1 MAKGIAAL
9 AVGLVMVTVAA
20 ATGQMTGVALAGTAE
35 TPYRV
40 LDGYARHGHQE
51 RLNTPADE
59 VDWLRKNRFMHGE
72 LDDFPADAIVLH
84 RVDVE
89 TYLDQAGF
97 QGSYTHLSYG
107 FTDPTDLWVVRKPG
121 TAPFTVVRG
130 LPGAGGITTQ
140 VAELQA
146 LGARRVIHVGTAGLL
161 SPDVPY
167 GQIIVSDGSYRD
179 GGAFLLAPDA
189 KQQVARPDQEFTA
202 RVRAAAARSGLP
214 SARGIGYTMPIYY
227 FQPGSIL
234 RDLLAIKGSDKPTFV
249 EMEEGPFFTLATL
262 MGLKAASVV
271 VGSDRLVND
280 GGRLHQSL
288 WDGDLDA
295 LELAA
300 FKVAVDAV
308 QRP

>member
-1 MAKGIAAL
+1 MAKGMVALIAAL
-9 AVGLVMVTVAA
+9 GMMGLMGAA
-20 ATGQMTGVALAGTAE
+20 GAAE
-35 TPYRV
+35 TPYQV
-40 LDGYARHGHQE
+40 LGGYAHHGHEE

-59 VDWLRKNRFMHGE
+59 VAWLRKNRFVHGE

-84 RVDVE
+84 RVDIE
-89 TYLDQAGF
+89 SYLDQAGF
-97 QGSYTHLSYG
+97 QGHYTHLSYG

-121 TAPFTVVRG
+121 TTPFTVVRG

-189 KQQVARPDQEFTA
+189 RQQVARPDKDFTA

-234 RDLLAIKGSDKPTFV
+234 RDLLAIKGPDKPTFV

-271 VGSDRLVND
+271 VGSDRLVNED
-280 GGRLHQSL
+280 GRLHQSL

-300 FKVAVDAV
+300 FKVAVAAV
-308 QRP
+308 TTP

>member
-1 MAKGIAAL
+1 MAP
-9 AVGLVMVTVAA
+9 
-20 ATGQMTGVALAGTAE
+20 AGTAE
-35 TPYRV
+35 APYRV

-202 RVRAAAARSGLP
+202 RVRTAAARSGLP

-234 RDLLAIKGSDKPTFV
+234 RDLLAIKGPDKPTFV

-280 GGRLHQSL
+280 SGRLHQSL

-300 FKVAVDAV
+300 FKVAVAAV
-308 QRP
+308 TTP